1 MKFFAKSG
9 GTKNELYI
17 YDDIG
22 GGFFSEGITAQSIAD
37 ALKEF
42 TPKVAIDVYINSP
55 GGSVFEGVAIYNQLM
70 RWNGKKMVH
79 IDGIAASIASVIAMC
94 GDEINMAGN
103 GLMMIHRAWGLGMG
117 TSDDMR
123 KTGEA
128 LDKIDGVILDTY
140 TSRTGGDRA
149 QIEKWMRD
157 ETWMNAD
164 EAVER
169 GFATKKT
176 EEKAIKASF
185 PLLAKFKN
193 TPQTLRR
200 EGLESRGLV
209 ARMGM
214 RTAQLNRGQA
224 PVRA

>member
-22 GGFFSEGITAQSIAD
+22 GGFFSEGITAQSVSD
-37 ALKEF
+37 AMKEF

-70 RWNGKKMVH
+70 RWDGKKFVH

-94 GDEINMAGN
+94 GDDIEMAGN

-117 TSDDMR
+117 TSDEMR
-123 KTGEA
+123 KTAEA

-140 TSRTGGDRA
+140 TARTGGDRKK
-149 QIEKWMRD
+149 IEGWMHD

-214 RTAQLNRGQA
+214 RTQQLDRGRVPA
-224 PVRA
+224 RA